1 MSSLARS
8 NEEKDPE
15 TKSGTGPSS
24 PISDRK
30 CPPIFFDEFTPA
42 NRRPS
47 SGPLK
52 KRIKDRCSIDSSYSL
67 PFTPSGFFDIT
78 PNVAVQKKESSSS
91 TTRDMEVPRFRM
103 PMKDLSTNTPSKTYI
118 KAKSIENRASFPSG
132 RDDAKKLAFS
142 PANVRNPNKPQNA
155 TVHHNSSRNETRLV
169 GPTREQ
175 PMFLLPRQS
184 PIASKASNDYSRS
197 LERSNASLDHKNTYM
212 GLMRQQLEFFEI
224 SQEEVAFCKT
234 KNVSVHVGQVA
245 LRCKHCTCVSIELR
259 QRGSMIVAMEL
270 NSLYKHFFHGKNVH
284 IEELC
289 PFVEDATQDQ
299 LKALRQ
305 LRGATDAQDQFYWSS
320 MAKKEGVVE
329 TRAGLR
335 FKSSLLIAKNS
346 KLVLK
351 NAKNA
356 APSKKKKRRRVF
368 DRKKPPPIELKSDDA
383 KKPASM
389 VDHPQDKT
397 TAWLESM
404 SVWHI
409 RFQEFVYFKI
419 KNGHGKWYKF
429 LADTT

>member
-8 NEEKDPE
+8 NEEKDLE

-30 CPPIFFDEFTPA
+30 CPPIGFDGFTPA
-42 NRRPS
+42 KGRPS

-52 KRIKDRCSIDSSYSL
+52 KRIKDRCSLDSSYSL

-78 PNVAVQKKESSSS
+78 PNVASQKKESSSS
-91 TTRDMEVPRFRM
+91 STRNMEVPRFRM

-142 PANVRNPNKPQNA
+142 PANARNPNKVRS
-155 TVHHNSSRNETRLV
+155 TMIHHNSARDAPRLV
-169 GPTREQ
+169 GPVREQ
-175 PMFLLPRQS
+175 PKFLLPRHS
-184 PIASKASNDYSRS
+184 PIASKASNDFTRS

-224 SQEEVAFCKT
+224 SPEEVAFCKT
-234 KNVSVHVGQVA
+234 KNVAVQVGQVA

-259 QRGSMIVAMEL
+259 QRGSMIVAMEH

-289 PFVEDATQDQ
+289 PFVKDATQEQ

-305 LRGATDAQDQFYWSS
+305 QRGATDAQDQFYWSS
-320 MAKKEGVVE
+320 VAKKEGVVE
-329 TRAGLR
+329 TPAGLR

-346 KLVLK
+346 NLGLRK
-351 NAKNA
+351 ATNA
-356 APSKKKKRRRVF
+356 APSKKKKRRRT
-368 DRKKPPPIELKSDDA
+368 PIEFKIDDGA
-383 KKPASM
+383 PSKKPASA
-389 VDHPQDKT
+389 VDHPQAKPT
-397 TAWLESM
+397 TWLESM
-404 SVWHI
+404 SAWHI

-429 LADTT
+429 LDDTT